1 MLHPGRDWFTIVVIV
16 IEIAIG
22 LAATAGVYAAFH
34 SY

>member
-1 MLHPGRDWFTIVVIV
+1 MPNPRRDWLTIIVIV
-16 IEIAIG
+16 LEIAIG